1 MHLRIMTMSMLQ
13 NNYNG
18 ISIQVGLSGYS
29 FRLWNAGQM
38 TSASGWLSSER
49 IFTTPEFQRRY
60 DNVAV
65 SVFTPKVALVPAQF
79 FSPERAKELL
89 DDVVNIG
96 VNDTVEFVEV
106 PHLASVLV
114 YSNAIGETLSKVISE
129 TVLKLDG
136 SKARLL
142 PEMYYILE
150 QLPFMKEYNKI
161 LASYMDGVL
170 YLVIAQGKTLLLCNS
185 FHAPDFTTAE
195 YFIFMAMKK
204 LQLNP
209 EVSTISFR
217 TPLSEDDEMSLYR
230 YFKSVDQ
237 I

>member
-1 MHLRIMTMSMLQ
+1 
-13 NNYNG
+13 
-18 ISIQVGLSGYS
+18 
-29 FRLWNAGQM
+29 M

-60 DNVAV
+60 DEVAV

-79 FSPERAKELL
+79 FSPERARELL

-150 QLPFMKEYNKI
+150 QLPSLKEYNKI

>member
-1 MHLRIMTMSMLQ
+1 
-13 NNYNG
+13 
-18 ISIQVGLSGYS
+18 
-29 FRLWNAGQM
+29 M

-60 DNVAV
+60 DEVAV

-136 SKARLL
+136 TKARLL

-150 QLPFMKEYNKI
+150 QLPSLKEYNKI

>member
-1 MHLRIMTMSMLQ
+1 
-13 NNYNG
+13 
-18 ISIQVGLSGYS
+18 
-29 FRLWNAGQM
+29 M

-60 DNVAV
+60 DEVAV

-150 QLPFMKEYNKI
+150 QLPFLKEYNKI

>member
-1 MHLRIMTMSMLQ
+1 
-13 NNYNG
+13 
-18 ISIQVGLSGYS
+18 
-29 FRLWNAGQM
+29 M

-60 DNVAV
+60 DEVAV

-114 YSNAIGETLSKVISE
+114 YSNAIGETLSRVISE

>member
-29 FRLWNAGQM
+29 FRLWNAAQM

-60 DNVAV
+60 DEVAV

-114 YSNAIGETLSKVISE
+114 YSNAIGETLSRVISE

>member
-29 FRLWNAGQM
+29 FRLWNAGKM
-38 TSASGWLSSER
+38 ISASGWLSSDR

-60 DNVAV
+60 DDVAV

-79 FSPERAKELL
+79 FSPERANELL

-96 VNDTVEFVEV
+96 INDTVEFVEV

-114 YSNAIGETLSKVISE
+114 YSNVIGETLSKVISE
-129 TVLKLDG
+129 TVLRLDG

-150 QLPFMKEYNKI
+150 QLPSLKEYNKI

>member
-114 YSNAIGETLSKVISE
+114 YSNAIGETLSRVISE

>member
-1 MHLRIMTMSMLQ
+1 
-13 NNYNG
+13 
-18 ISIQVGLSGYS
+18 
-29 FRLWNAGQM
+29 M

-60 DNVAV
+60 DEVAV

-79 FSPERAKELL
+79 FSQERAKELL

-114 YSNAIGETLSKVISE
+114 YSNAIGETLSRVISE

-150 QLPFMKEYNKI
+150 QLPSLKEYNKI

>member
-1 MHLRIMTMSMLQ
+1 
-13 NNYNG
+13 
-18 ISIQVGLSGYS
+18 
-29 FRLWNAGQM
+29 M

-60 DNVAV
+60 DEVAV

-106 PHLASVLV
+106 SHLASVLV
-114 YSNAIGETLSKVISE
+114 YSNAIGETLSRVISE

-150 QLPFMKEYNKI
+150 QLPSMKEYNKI

>member
-1 MHLRIMTMSMLQ
+1 MT
-13 NNYNG
+13 
-18 ISIQVGLSGYS
+18 
-29 FRLWNAGQM
+29 A
-38 TSASGWLSSER
+38 ASGWLSSER

-60 DNVAV
+60 DEVSV

-96 VNDTVEFVEV
+96 INDTVEFVGV

-114 YSNAIGETLSKVISE
+114 YSNVIGETLSRVISE
-129 TVLKLDG
+129 TVLRLDG

-150 QLPFMKEYNKI
+150 QLPSMKEYNKI
-161 LASYMDGVL
+161 IASYMDGVL

-195 YFIFMAMKK
+195 YFIFLAMKK

>member
-13 NNYNG
+13 NNNNG

-60 DNVAV
+60 DEVAV

-150 QLPFMKEYNKI
+150 QLPSMKEYNKI

>member
-60 DNVAV
+60 DEVAV

-114 YSNAIGETLSKVISE
+114 YSNAIGETLSRVISE

-150 QLPFMKEYNKI
+150 QLPSMKEYNKI

>member
-29 FRLWNAGQM
+29 FRLWNAGKM
-38 TSASGWLSSER
+38 TAASGWLSSDR

-60 DNVAV
+60 DDVAV

-96 VNDTVEFVEV
+96 VNDTVEFVDV

-114 YSNAIGETLSKVISE
+114 YSNVIGETLSKVISE

-150 QLPFMKEYNKI
+150 QLPSLKEYNKI

>member
-1 MHLRIMTMSMLQ
+1 MT
-13 NNYNG
+13 
-18 ISIQVGLSGYS
+18 
-29 FRLWNAGQM
+29 A
-38 TSASGWLSSER
+38 ASGWLSSER

-60 DNVAV
+60 DEVSV

-96 VNDTVEFVEV
+96 INDTVEFVGV

-114 YSNAIGETLSKVISE
+114 YSNVIGETLSRVISE
-129 TVLKLDG
+129 TV
-136 SKARLL
+136 
-142 PEMYYILE
+142 
-150 QLPFMKEYNKI
+150 
-161 LASYMDGVL
+161 
-170 YLVIAQGKTLLLCNS
+170 
-185 FHAPDFTTAE
+185 
-195 YFIFMAMKK
+195 

>member
-29 FRLWNAGQM
+29 FRLWNAGKM
-38 TSASGWLSSER
+38 TAASGWLSSDR

-60 DNVAV
+60 DDVAV

-79 FSPERAKELL
+79 FSPEKARELL

-96 VNDTVEFVEV
+96 INDTVEFVDV

-114 YSNAIGETLSKVISE
+114 YSNVIGETLSRVISE
-129 TVLKLDG
+129 TVLRVDG

-150 QLPFMKEYNKI
+150 QLPSLKDYNKI

>member
-1 MHLRIMTMSMLQ
+1 MHQRIMTMSMLQ

-29 FRLWNAGQM
+29 FRLWNSGQM

-60 DNVAV
+60 DDVAV
-65 SVFTPKVALVPAQF
+65 SVFTPKVALVPTQF
-79 FSPERAKELL
+79 FIPEKARELL

-96 VNDTVEFVEV
+96 INDTVEFVEV

-114 YSNAIGETLSKVISE
+114 FSNVIGETLSKVISE
-129 TVLKLDG
+129 TVLRLDG

-142 PEMYYILE
+142 PEMYFILE
-150 QLPFMKEYNKI
+150 QLPSLKEYNKI

-170 YLVIAQGKTLLLCNS
+170 YLAIAQGKTLLLCNS